1 MSEDWV
7 HTNKHTH
14 EAPAHTCTN
23 HINAICCAN
32 PPPPNRHTSTQKIQ
46 AAALQIQIDSY
57 SHLVTLSPD
66 IYMHYSNCGTLPLTG
81 LWGVLLWLLLFLISY
96 NILFHTLSTVCVCIS
111 SIVIYLQKKKK
122 SNKFYLSLELQ
133 LSSIHC
139 NTRPKKKK
147 KKASFYDEGP
157 GLVLQG
163 QSVVCLRYLLLSVS
177 FNRVITSC
185 CSGDRVCRG
194 WERMK
199 RRQEAR

>member
-122 SNKFYLSLELQ
+122 KVI
-133 LSSIHC
+133 SSIWVWSC
-139 NTRPKKKK
+139 SWVPFTVTQDQKKKK
-147 KKASFYDEGP
+147 KKPVSMMKVQ
-157 GLVLQG
+157 VLF
-163 QSVVCLRYLLLSVS
+163 SKVRVLSVWD
-177 FNRVITSC
+177 T
-185 CSGDRVCRG
+185 CSSPSLLIE
-194 WERMK
+194 W
-199 RRQEAR
+199 